1 VTRRFSGPRFV
12 LALYAVIVTVS
23 VVAGVLFARV
33 VEEPTPPR
41 LFFLLPL
48 PPTALGFA
56 VYGGVTIAVVLGV
69 PLLLVRYV
77 SRYDDA
83 SVR

>member
-1 VTRRFSGPRFV
+1 VTRRFSGDRFV
-12 LALYAVIVTVS
+12 LVLYSVLVSLSALL
-23 VVAGVLFARV
+23 GVLFATV
-33 VEEPTPPR
+33 VDAATPPR
-41 LFFLLPL
+41 LFFVVPL

-56 VYGGVTIAVVLGV
+56 VYGGVTVAVVLGV
-69 PLLLVRYV
+69 PLLLVRYA